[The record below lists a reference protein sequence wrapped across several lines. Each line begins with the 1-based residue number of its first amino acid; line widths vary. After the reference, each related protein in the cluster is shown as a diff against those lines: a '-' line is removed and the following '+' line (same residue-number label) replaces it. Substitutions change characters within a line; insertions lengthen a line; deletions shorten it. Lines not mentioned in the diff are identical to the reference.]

1 MRVSAAV
8 LVLVKERVVVVREVV
23 TVVPVAGVADAAA
36 AAGCNGAFEAWRF
49 SLAKIVM
56 PTKLLSVIAEAS
68 TRSASVEVM
77 SGLARRGR
85 SVMWIGEHPPAA
97 GA

>member
-1 MRVSAAV
+1 MRVSDAV
-8 LVLVKERVVVVREVV
+8 LVLVTERVVVVREAVAVV
-23 TVVPVAGVADAAA
+23 AVAGAGVAVA
-36 AAGCNGAFEAWRF
+36 AAGCSGAFDAWRF

-56 PTKLLSVIAEAS
+56 PPKLLSVIAEAS

-85 SVMWIGEHPPAA
+85 SVMWIGEHPRVA

>member
-8 LVLVKERVVVVREVV
+8 LVVVTDRRVVVVREVV
-23 TVVPVAGVADAAA
+23 TVVAGVAVATA
-36 AAGCNGAFEAWRF
+36 AAGCSGAFEACRF
-49 SLAKIVM
+49 SLAKTVI
-56 PTKLLSVIAEAS
+56 PPKLLSVIAEAS

-77 SGLARRGR
+77 SGLRRRGR
-85 SVMWIGEHPPAA
+85 SVMWIGEHPRAA